1 VPSFS
6 LSTQGDLLPQLIAL
20 QAAIPARTQ
29 KACDVIAKLAA
40 LYVSE
45 EAPIGT
51 RPGGSLAASI
61 YYISPTGE
69 NDYNARSSEA
79 AGLGAT
85 ILPSIPQPD
94 QGASVGCAAKHGRPI
109 NDGFTHWRNNSVH
122 IPANPFFS
130 RGIGRARQEWRGVL
144 QEALAGTLVDRS

>member
-1 VPSFS
+1 MKVYLETS
-6 LSTQGDLLPQLIAL
+6 GDLVPQLTAL
-20 QAAIPARTQ
+20 QASMKARTQ
-29 KACDVIAKLAA
+29 RACDVIAKLAA

-61 YYISPTGE
+61 YWISATGE
-69 NDYNARSSEA
+69 NDYNVRSAEA

-85 ILPSIPQPD
+85 ILPSVAQPA
-94 QGASVGCAAKHGRPI
+94 QGATVACAAKHGRPI

-130 RGIGRARQEWRGVL
+130 RGIGRARAEWQAVL
-144 QEALAGTLVDRS
+144 QEAISGTLVDKS

>member
-1 VPSFS
+1 MRATLNVS
-6 LSTQGDLLPQLIAL
+6 GDLLPQLQAL
-20 QAAIPARTQ
+20 QATFQGRTQ
-29 KACDVIAKLAA
+29 KACDVVAKLAA

-45 EAPIGT
+45 EAPVGT

-61 YYISPTGE
+61 YWISATGE

-85 ILPSIPQPD
+85 ILPSIPQPK

-130 RGIGRARQEWRGVL
+130 RGIGRARQEWRAIL
-144 QEALAGTLVDRS
+144 IEAIKGELVDKS